1 MMIIFFW
8 CLFALSFQVAAQ
20 AGAFSPLTFD
30 YTEVQGGQY
39 RVDSGN
45 SKAANGQRL
54 FDKALLTPTSG
65 GLVASGS
72 GAIRNP
78 SGNPI
83 AVAAQATIPAASVA
97 AAVGRALNKVIFPL
111 AVADA
116 IYGLIKEL
124 KFDLSVSP
132 AGVQTFTKDTDTID
146 TTRDYSVDGNDWFG
160 SSSAACDDNITKR
173 NAVYAQLGNGYIA
186 TQTSSDP
193 RCAFKVTNS
202 GYPGVDFGGDSS
214 GYSTRTKQ
222 IFGASVKPS
231 TRQAFL
237 DAVAARSGWP
247 STSKIADAVAKDP
260 NPELLKT
267 GSPAVTGPATS
278 QGGTSTTN
286 NTANNTTS
294 VTTTTHNH
302 TYAGDTITTVT
313 NNTTV
318 TTNNTTGAQTTI
330 TTVSTPPAIT
340 PPVQKVETCGLP
352 GTPAC
357 KIDETGTKSEVA
369 SDEYAKQLDALRD
382 KNAADLAT
390 VAGTQDKS
398 FFSGWGDLFKVPA
411 LVACEGFVLPNA
423 MGTINPCGV
432 VDGVRSMMAYIWAL
446 LAFYWCLGMVREVL

>member
-1 MMIIFFW
+1 MKNI
-8 CLFALSFQVAAQ
+8 LFAVIAAFYGSFAFAQ
-20 AGAFSPLTFD
+20 TGAFSPLTFD

-39 RVDSGN
+39 RVDPGN

-54 FDKALLTPTSG
+54 FDKALLTPTAG

-83 AVAAQATIPAASVA
+83 TVAAQATIPPASVA
-97 AAVGRALNKVIFPL
+97 AAVGRALNKIIFPL

-116 IYGLIKEL
+116 LFTLAREL
-124 KFDLSVSP
+124 KFGITVSP
-132 AGVQTFTKDTDTID
+132 TGEQTYTKDTDTID
-146 TTRDYSVDGNDWFG
+146 TTKDYSIDGTAWFG

-173 NAVYAQLGNGYIA
+173 NLAYSQQGNGYIA

-202 GYPGVDFGGDSS
+202 RYPGVDFGGDSS
-214 GYSTRTKQ
+214 GYQTRTKQ

-237 DAVAARSGWP
+237 DSVAARSSWP
-247 STSKIADAVAKDP
+247 STSAIADAVAKDP

-267 GSPAVTGPATS
+267 GAPTVTGPATS

-302 TYAGDTITTVT
+302 TYAGDTITTIT

-318 TTNNTTGAQTTI
+318 TTNNTTGAQTTV
-330 TTVSTPPAIT
+330 TTVSTPPAN
-340 PPVQKVETCGLP
+340 PPPAQKIETCGLP

-357 KIDETGTKSEVA
+357 KIDETGTLPGA
-369 SDEYAKQLDALRD
+369 GTTFDNANSDINAARGAA
-382 KNAADLAT
+382 KNAIDGAASIAAPT
-390 VAGTQDKS
+390 WS
-398 FFSGWGDLFKVPA
+398 FTFQFPTGCAPFVTGIR
-411 LVACEGFVLPNA
+411 GFILNVCPYQSQIHSLLSA
-423 MGTINPCGV
+423 
-432 VDGVRSMMAYIWAL
+432 IWA
-446 LAFYWCLGMVREVL
+446 ASTIFAMIGMVGRTIRNE